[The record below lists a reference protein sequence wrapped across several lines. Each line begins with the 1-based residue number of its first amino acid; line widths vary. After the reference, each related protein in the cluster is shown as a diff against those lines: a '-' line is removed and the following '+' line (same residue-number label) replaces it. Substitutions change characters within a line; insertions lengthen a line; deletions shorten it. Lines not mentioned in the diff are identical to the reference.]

1 MIFASSIEE
10 IELEF
15 FKSGE
20 ERSMIATGYILSLG
34 YGVLCLLAAFLLSR
48 FGVPKGITRKLVHI
62 FIGFEW
68 VILYAY
74 HGVTYHFLIVCL
86 AFLALLLV
94 AYKKKLLKMIS
105 SDGDNAPGT
114 VYYAVSMS
122 LMALASLFDS
132 RFMLSFGIAVFVT
145 SLGDGFAGLLGG
157 LIKKHNHAIYKQ
169 KTLVG
174 ALANFVLSTTTALV
188 FMLVFGDMGLTPT
201 HCLVI
206 GALSVGIE
214 LISGFGLDNITLPL
228 LVATFTYISTAFYTE
243 TVKYFLPIALTPLII
258 SFVVERKNL
267 TRGGTTAAIF
277 LDIAVSISL
286 GNLGF
291 LLLLAFLVLGI
302 LTDKLKRKN
311 TDIKE
316 EKSSHRDAS
325 QVLAN
330 GLVPIVCAAMY
341 FAIGERAFLL
351 AFVATLAEALGD
363 TAASSLGSYSKSTF
377 DLFKFRKC
385 EQGISGGVS
394 LIGTLS
400 AALFS
405 AIIPLIALAFSLI
418 SLTEMLLITAIAIL
432 GVFFDSLLGS
442 LLQAKF
448 CCSVCGALTE
458 KREHC
463 GTPTELVSGIRFIR
477 NDTVNAISTLFTAA
491 VAIIFSLTI

>member
-1 MIFASSIEE
+1 
-10 IELEF
+10 
-15 FKSGE
+15 
-20 ERSMIATGYILSLG
+20 MIATGYLLSFG

-48 FGVPKGITRKLVHI
+48 LGVKKAITRKLVHI

-68 VILYAY
+68 VILYAF
-74 HGVTYHFLIVCL
+74 HGATYHFLIVCL
-86 AFLALLLV
+86 CFLALLIV
-94 AYKKKLLKMIS
+94 AYKKRLLQMIS

-122 LMALASLFDS
+122 LMALASLIDQ
-132 RFMLSFGIAVFVT
+132 RFILPFGLAVFVT

-157 LIKKHNHAIYKQ
+157 LVKKHNPKIYKQ

-174 ALANFVLSTTTALV
+174 ALANFVLSTATALA
-188 FMLVFGDMGLTPT
+188 FMMIFEDMGLTPT

-311 TDIKE
+311 TECKE

-330 GLVPIVCAAMY
+330 GLVPIVCAAIY

-351 AFVATLAEALGD
+351 AFVAALAEALGD
-363 TAASSLGSYSKSTF
+363 TAASSFGSYSRNTF
-377 DLFKFRKC
+377 DLFRFKKC

-394 LIGTLS
+394 LLGTFS
-400 AALFS
+400 AVIFS
-405 AIIPLIALAFSLI
+405 AIIPLIAFAFGLI
-418 SLTEMLLITAIAIL
+418 SPTEMIIATAIAIL

-442 LLQAKF
+442 ILQAKF
-448 CCSVCGALTE
+448 RCSVCGALTE

-477 NDTVNAISTLFTAA
+477 NDTVNAISTLFTAV
-491 VAIIFSLTI
+491 VAIIFSLIM

>member
-15 FKSGE
+15 FRSGE
-20 ERSMIATGYILSLG
+20 ERSMIATGYLLSFG

-48 FGVPKGITRKLVHI
+48 LGVKKAITRKLVHI

-68 VILYAY
+68 VILYLF
-74 HGVTYHFLIVCL
+74 HGATYHFLIVCL
-86 AFLALLLV
+86 CFLALLIV
-94 AYKKKLLKMIS
+94 AYKKRLLQMIS

-122 LMALASLFDS
+122 LMALASLIDQ
-132 RFMLSFGIAVFVT
+132 RFILPFGLAVFVT

-157 LIKKHNHAIYKQ
+157 LVKKHNPTVYKQ

-174 ALANFVLSTTTALV
+174 ALANFVLSTVTALA
-188 FMLVFGDMGLTPT
+188 FMTIFEDMGLTPI

-228 LVATFTYISTAFYTE
+228 SVAAFSYLSTMFYTE
-243 TVKYFLPIALTPLII
+243 TAKYFLPIALTPLII
-258 SFVVERKNL
+258 SFVIERKNL
-267 TRGGTTAAIF
+267 TRGGTIAAIF

-291 LLLLAFLVLGI
+291 LLLLTFLVFGI
-302 LTDKLKRKN
+302 LTDKLKKKN
-311 TDIKE
+311 ANLKE

-351 AFVATLAEALGD
+351 AFVAALAEALGD
-363 TAASSLGSYSKSTF
+363 TAASSLGSYSRNTF

-385 EQGISGGVS
+385 EQGISGGLS
-394 LIGTLS
+394 PLGTLS
-400 AALFS
+400 AVIFS
-405 AIIPLIALAFSLI
+405 AVIPFIALAFSLI
-418 SLTEMLLITAIAIL
+418 SLTEMLSVTAIAIL
-432 GVFFDSLLGS
+432 GVFFDSFLGS
-442 LLQAKF
+442 LLQAKYR
-448 CCSVCGALTE
+448 CTVCNSLTE

-477 NDTVNAISTLFTAA
+477 NDTVNALATIFTAT
-491 VAIIFSLTI
+491 VAMVFYNL

>member
-1 MIFASSIEE
+1 
-10 IELEF
+10 
-15 FKSGE
+15 
-20 ERSMIATGYILSLG
+20 MIATGYLLGFG

-48 FGVPKGITRKLVHI
+48 LGVKKAITRKLVHI

-68 VILYAY
+68 VILYAF
-74 HGVTYHFLIVCL
+74 HGATYHFLIVCL
-86 AFLALLLV
+86 CFLALLIV
-94 AYKKKLLKMIS
+94 AYKKKLLQMIS

-114 VYYAVSMS
+114 VYYAASMS
-122 LMALASLFDS
+122 LMALASLIDQ
-132 RFMLSFGIAVFVT
+132 RFILPFGLAVFVT

-157 LIKKHNHAIYKQ
+157 LVKKHNPTVYKQ

-174 ALANFVLSTTTALV
+174 ALANFVLSTATAFI
-188 FMLVFGDMGLTPT
+188 FMTIFEDIGLTPT

-214 LISGFGLDNITLPL
+214 LISGFGLDNIALPL
-228 LVATFTYISTAFYTE
+228 FISAFTYISTVFYAE

-258 SFVVERKNL
+258 SFVIERKNL
-267 TRGGTTAAIF
+267 TRGGTIAAIF
-277 LDIAVSISL
+277 LNIAVSISL
-286 GNLGF
+286 GHLGF
-291 LLLLAFLVLGI
+291 LLLLTFLVLGI

-311 TDIKE
+311 TECKE

-330 GLVPIVCAAMY
+330 GLVPIVCAAIY

-351 AFVATLAEALGD
+351 AFVAALAEALGD

-400 AALFS
+400 AVIFS
-405 AIIPLIALAFSLI
+405 AIIPLIAFAFSLI
-418 SLTEMLLITAIAIL
+418 SPSEMIIATAIAIL

-442 LLQAKF
+442 ILQAKF
-448 CCSVCGALTE
+448 RCSVCGALTE

-463 GTPTELVSGIRFIR
+463 GAPTELVSGIRFIR
-477 NDTVNAISTLFTAA
+477 NDIVNAISTLFTAA
-491 VAIIFSLTI
+491 VAIVSALI

>member
-1 MIFASSIEE
+1 
-10 IELEF
+10 
-15 FKSGE
+15 
-20 ERSMIATGYILSLG
+20 MIATGYLLGFG

-48 FGVPKGITRKLVHI
+48 LGVKKAITRKLVHI

-68 VILYAY
+68 VILYAF
-74 HGVTYHFLIVCL
+74 HGATYHFLIVCL
-86 AFLALLLV
+86 CFLALLIV
-94 AYKKKLLKMIS
+94 AYKKRLLQMIS
-105 SDGDNAPGT
+105 SDSDNAPGT

-122 LMALASLFDS
+122 LMALASLIDQ
-132 RFMLSFGIAVFVT
+132 RFILPFGLAVFVT

-157 LIKKHNHAIYKQ
+157 LVKKHNPKIYKQ

-174 ALANFVLSTTTALV
+174 ALANFVLSTATALA
-188 FMLVFGDMGLTPT
+188 FMTIFEDMGLTPT

-214 LISGFGLDNITLPL
+214 LISGFGLDNITLPI
-228 LVATFTYISTAFYTE
+228 LVATFTYISTAFYAE

-267 TRGGTTAAIF
+267 TRGGTIAAIF

-291 LLLLAFLVLGI
+291 LLLLTFLALGI

-311 TDIKE
+311 TECKE

-330 GLVPIVCAAMY
+330 GLVPIVCAAIY

-351 AFVATLAEALGD
+351 AFVAALAEALGD

-400 AALFS
+400 AVIFS

-418 SLTEMLLITAIAIL
+418 SLTEMLSVTAIALL
-432 GVFFDSLLGS
+432 GVFFDSFLGS

-448 CCSVCGALTE
+448 RCSVCGALTE

-477 NDTVNAISTLFTAA
+477 NDTVNALSTIFTAT
-491 VAIIFSLTI
+491 VAMVFYNL

>member
-1 MIFASSIEE
+1 
-10 IELEF
+10 
-15 FKSGE
+15 
-20 ERSMIATGYILSLG
+20 MIATGYLLGFG

-48 FGVPKGITRKLVHI
+48 LGVKKAITRKLVHI

-68 VILYAY
+68 VILYAF
-74 HGVTYHFLIVCL
+74 HGATYHFLIVCL
-86 AFLALLLV
+86 CFLALLIV
-94 AYKKKLLKMIS
+94 AYKKRLLQMIS

-122 LMALASLFDS
+122 LMALASLIDQ
-132 RFMLSFGIAVFVT
+132 RFILPFGLAVFVT

-157 LIKKHNHAIYKQ
+157 LVKKHNPKIYKQ

-174 ALANFVLSTTTALV
+174 ALANFVLSTATALA
-188 FMLVFGDMGLTPT
+188 FMMIFEDMGLTPT

-214 LISGFGLDNITLPL
+214 IISGFGLDNITLPL
-228 LVATFTYISTAFYTE
+228 LVATFTYISTAFYAE

-267 TRGGTTAAIF
+267 TRGGTIAAIF

-311 TDIKE
+311 TECKE

-330 GLVPIVCAAMY
+330 GLVPIVCAAIY

-351 AFVATLAEALGD
+351 AFVAALAEALGD
-363 TAASSLGSYSKSTF
+363 TAASSLGSYSRNTF

-400 AALFS
+400 AVIFS
-405 AIIPLIALAFSLI
+405 AVIPLIALAFSLI
-418 SLTEMLLITAIAIL
+418 SLTEMLSVTAIAIL

-442 LLQAKF
+442 ILQAKF

-477 NDTVNAISTLFTAA
+477 NDTVNALATIFTAV
-491 VAIIFSLTI
+491 VAIVLFLIL

>member
-1 MIFASSIEE
+1 
-10 IELEF
+10 
-15 FKSGE
+15 
-20 ERSMIATGYILSLG
+20 MIATGYLLGFG

-48 FGVPKGITRKLVHI
+48 LGVKKAITRKLVHI
-62 FIGFEW
+62 FIGLEW
-68 VILYAY
+68 VILYAF
-74 HGVTYHFLIVCL
+74 HGATYHFLIVCL
-86 AFLALLLV
+86 CFLALLIV
-94 AYKKKLLKMIS
+94 AYKKRLLQMIS

-122 LMALASLFDS
+122 LMALASLIDQ
-132 RFMLSFGIAVFVT
+132 RFILPFGLAVFVT

-157 LIKKHNHAIYKQ
+157 LVKKHNPKIYKQ

-174 ALANFVLSTTTALV
+174 ALANFVLSTATALA
-188 FMLVFGDMGLTPT
+188 FMMIFEGMGLTPT

-228 LVATFTYISTAFYTE
+228 LVATFTYISTAFYAE

-267 TRGGTTAAIF
+267 TRGGTIAAIF

-311 TDIKE
+311 TECKE

-330 GLVPIVCAAMY
+330 GLVPIVCATIY
-341 FAIGERAFLL
+341 FAISERAFLL
-351 AFVATLAEALGD
+351 AFVAALAEALGD

-400 AALFS
+400 AVIFS
-405 AIIPLIALAFSLI
+405 AIIPLIAFAFGLI
-418 SLTEMLLITAIAIL
+418 SPSEMIIAIAIAIL

-442 LLQAKF
+442 ILQAKF
-448 CCSVCGALTE
+448 RCSVCGALTE

-463 GTPTELVSGIRFIR
+463 STPTELVSGIRFIR
-477 NDTVNAISTLFTAA
+477 NDTVNALATIFTAT
-491 VAIIFSLTI
+491 VAMVFYNL

>member
-1 MIFASSIEE
+1 
-10 IELEF
+10 
-15 FKSGE
+15 
-20 ERSMIATGYILSLG
+20 MIATGYLLGFG

-48 FGVPKGITRKLVHI
+48 LGVKKAITRKLVHI

-68 VILYAY
+68 VILYAF
-74 HGVTYHFLIVCL
+74 HGATYHFLIVCL
-86 AFLALLLV
+86 CFLALLIV
-94 AYKKKLLKMIS
+94 AYKKRLLQMIS

-122 LMALASLFDS
+122 LMALASLIDQ
-132 RFMLSFGIAVFVT
+132 RFILPFGLAVFVT

-157 LIKKHNHAIYKQ
+157 LVKKHNPTVYKQ

-174 ALANFVLSTTTALV
+174 ALANFVLSTATALA
-188 FMLVFGDMGLTPT
+188 FMMIFEDMRLTPT

-228 LVATFTYISTAFYTE
+228 LVATFTYISTAFYAE

-267 TRGGTTAAIF
+267 TRGGTIAAIF

-291 LLLLAFLVLGI
+291 LLLLTFLVLGI

-311 TDIKE
+311 TECKE
-316 EKSSHRDAS
+316 EKSSRRDAS
-325 QVLAN
+325 QVFAN
-330 GLVPIVCAAMY
+330 GLVPIVCAAIY

-351 AFVATLAEALGD
+351 AFVAALAEALGD
-363 TAASSLGSYSKSTF
+363 TAASSLGSHSKSTF

-400 AALFS
+400 AVIFS
-405 AIIPLIALAFSLI
+405 AIIPLIAFAFGLI
-418 SLTEMLLITAIAIL
+418 SPFEMIIATAIAIL

-448 CCSVCGALTE
+448 RCSACGALTE

-463 GTPTELVSGIRFIR
+463 GAPTEFVSGIRFIR

-491 VAIIFSLTI
+491 VVIVLLLAL

>member
-1 MIFASSIEE
+1 
-10 IELEF
+10 
-15 FKSGE
+15 
-20 ERSMIATGYILSLG
+20 MIATGYLLGFG

-48 FGVPKGITRKLVHI
+48 LGVKKAITRKLVHI

-68 VILYAY
+68 VILYAF
-74 HGVTYHFLIVCL
+74 HGATYHFLIVCL
-86 AFLALLLV
+86 CFLALLIV
-94 AYKKKLLKMIS
+94 AYKKRLLQMIS
-105 SDGDNAPGT
+105 SDSDNAPGT

-122 LMALASLFDS
+122 LMALASLIDQ
-132 RFMLSFGIAVFVT
+132 RFILPFGLAVFVT

-157 LIKKHNHAIYKQ
+157 LVKKHNPKIYKQ

-174 ALANFVLSTTTALV
+174 ALANFVLSTATALA
-188 FMLVFGDMGLTPT
+188 FMTIFEDMGLTPT

-214 LISGFGLDNITLPL
+214 LISGFGLDNITLPI
-228 LVATFTYISTAFYTE
+228 LVATFTYISTAFYAE
-243 TVKYFLPIALTPLII
+243 TVKYFLSIALTPLII
-258 SFVVERKNL
+258 SYVVERKNL
-267 TRGGTTAAIF
+267 TRGGTIAAIF
-277 LDIAVSISL
+277 LDIAISISL

-311 TDIKE
+311 TECKE

-330 GLVPIVCAAMY
+330 GLVPIVCAAIY

-351 AFVATLAEALGD
+351 AFVAALAEALGD

-400 AALFS
+400 AVIFS

-418 SLTEMLLITAIAIL
+418 SLTEMLSVTAIALL
-432 GVFFDSLLGS
+432 GVFFDSFLGS
-442 LLQAKF
+442 LLQAKYI
-448 CCSVCGALTE
+448 CTVCDSLTE

-477 NDTVNAISTLFTAA
+477 NDTVNALSTIFTAT
-491 VAIIFSLTI
+491 VAMVFYNL

>member
-1 MIFASSIEE
+1 
-10 IELEF
+10 
-15 FKSGE
+15 
-20 ERSMIATGYILSLG
+20 MIATGYLLGFG

-48 FGVPKGITRKLVHI
+48 LGVKKVITRKLVHI

-68 VILYAY
+68 VILYAF
-74 HGVTYHFLIVCL
+74 HGATYHFLIVCL
-86 AFLALLLV
+86 CFLALLIV
-94 AYKKKLLKMIS
+94 AYKKKLLQMIS

-122 LMALASLFDS
+122 LMALASLIDQ
-132 RFMLSFGIAVFVT
+132 RFILPFGLAVFVT

-157 LIKKHNHAIYKQ
+157 LVKKHNPTVYKQ

-174 ALANFVLSTTTALV
+174 ALANFVLSTATASI
-188 FMLVFGDMGLTPT
+188 FMTIFEDIGLTQT

-206 GALSVGIE
+206 GVLSVGIE
-214 LISGFGLDNITLPL
+214 LISGVGLDNIALPL
-228 LVATFTYISTAFYTE
+228 FISAFTYISTVFYAE

-258 SFVVERKNL
+258 SFVIERKNL
-267 TRGGTTAAIF
+267 TRGGTIAAIF

-291 LLLLAFLVLGI
+291 LLLLTFLVLGI

-311 TDIKE
+311 AECKE

-330 GLVPIVCAAMY
+330 GLAPIVCAALY
-341 FAIGERAFLL
+341 FTLGERAFLL
-351 AFVATLAEALGD
+351 AFVAALAEALGD

-400 AALFS
+400 AVLFS
-405 AIIPLIALAFSLI
+405 TIIPLIAYAFSLI
-418 SLTEMLLITAIAIL
+418 SPIATVTVTAIAII

-442 LLQAKF
+442 ILQAKF
-448 CCSVCGALTE
+448 RCSVCGALTE

-463 GTPTELVSGIRFIR
+463 GTPTELVSGVRFIR
-477 NDTVNAISTLFTAA
+477 NDTVNAISTLFTAV
-491 VAIIFSLTI
+491 VATVFFL

>member
-1 MIFASSIEE
+1 
-10 IELEF
+10 
-15 FKSGE
+15 
-20 ERSMIATGYILSLG
+20 MIATGYLLGFG

-48 FGVPKGITRKLVHI
+48 LGVKKAITRKLVHI

-68 VILYAY
+68 VILYAF
-74 HGVTYHFLIVCL
+74 HGATYHFLIVCL
-86 AFLALLLV
+86 CFLALLIV
-94 AYKKKLLKMIS
+94 AYKERLLQMIS

-122 LMALASLFDS
+122 LMALASLIDQ
-132 RFMLSFGIAVFVT
+132 RFILPFGLAVFVT

-157 LIKKHNHAIYKQ
+157 LVKKHNPKIYKQ

-174 ALANFVLSTTTALV
+174 ALANFVLSSATAIA
-188 FMLVFGDMGLTPT
+188 FMMIFEDMGLTTT

-228 LVATFTYISTAFYTE
+228 LVATFTYISTAFYAE
-243 TVKYFLPIALTPLII
+243 TVKYFLPVALTPLII
-258 SFVVERKNL
+258 SFVVKRKNL
-267 TRGGTTAAIF
+267 TRGGTIAAIF
-277 LDIAVSISL
+277 LDIAISISL

-311 TDIKE
+311 TECKE

-330 GLVPIVCAAMY
+330 GLVPIVCAAIY

-351 AFVATLAEALGD
+351 AFVAALAGALGD

-400 AALFS
+400 AVIFS
-405 AIIPLIALAFSLI
+405 AVIPFIALAFSLI
-418 SLTEMLLITAIAIL
+418 SLTEMLSVTAIAIL
-432 GVFFDSLLGS
+432 GVFFDSFLGS
-442 LLQAKF
+442 LLQAKYI
-448 CCSVCGALTE
+448 CTVCDSLTE

-477 NDTVNAISTLFTAA
+477 NDTVNALATIFTAT
-491 VAIIFSLTI
+491 VAMVLYNL

>member
-1 MIFASSIEE
+1 
-10 IELEF
+10 
-15 FKSGE
+15 
-20 ERSMIATGYILSLG
+20 MIATGYLLSFG
-34 YGVLCLLAAFLLSR
+34 YGVICLLAAFLLSR
-48 FGVPKGITRKLVHI
+48 FGVKKAITRKLVHI

-68 VILYAY
+68 VILYLF
-74 HGVTYHFLIVCL
+74 HGATYHFLIVCL

-94 AYKKKLLKMIS
+94 AYKKKLLQMIS

-122 LMALASLFDS
+122 LMALASLIDQ
-132 RFMLSFGIAVFVT
+132 RFILPFGLAVFVT

-157 LIKKHNHAIYKQ
+157 LVKKHNPTVYKQ

-174 ALANFVLSTTTALV
+174 ALANFVLSTATALA
-188 FMLVFGDMGLTPT
+188 FMTIFEDMRLTPI

-228 LVATFTYISTAFYTE
+228 SVAAFSYLSTVFCTE
-243 TVKYFLPIALTPLII
+243 TAKYFLPIALTPLII
-258 SFVVERKNL
+258 SFVIERKNL
-267 TRGGTTAAIF
+267 TRGGTIAAIF

-291 LLLLAFLVLGI
+291 LLLLTFLVLGI
-302 LTDKLKRKN
+302 LTDKLKKKN
-311 TDIKE
+311 ANLKE

-330 GLVPIVCAAMY
+330 GLVPIACAAMY
-341 FAIGERAFLL
+341 FAIGERAFFL
-351 AFVATLAEALGD
+351 AFVAALAEALGD
-363 TAASSLGSYSKSTF
+363 TAASSLGSYSRNTF

-394 LIGTLS
+394 FLGTL
-400 AALFS
+400 AAFTFS
-405 AIIPLIALAFSLI
+405 TIIPLVALAFSLI
-418 SLTEMLLITAIAIL
+418 SITEMLVITAISIA

-442 LLQAKF
+442 LLQAKYR
-448 CCSVCGALTE
+448 CTVCNSLTE

-463 GTPTELVSGIRFIR
+463 ATPAKLVSGIRFIN
-477 NDTVNAISTLFTAA
+477 NDTVNALATIFAA
-491 VAIIFSLTI
+491 ILTVLSFV